1 MKVQVGPASQDKDSF
16 FATFIW
22 FITKILIVPAERN
35 CTGAYEFRIL
45 SWRYFFCFLVWSFT
59 PSSLNII
66 ILATEAS
73 GIMAYLRNTSNFN
86 EIVGIVFYQMFYFL
100 NIMLLMANPICMG
113 YLVAKCSDLSKYE
126 TLTSRKMEIISFTI
140 GLISAVIM
148 LGLEENNVTQTVFY
162 FISCWIQGLLTVIAM
177 ILYNTYVT
185 TFVNYCKQIQNLP
198 IERKGFVMKQ
208 LLIKYSHLKVGLGPI
223 SMLWYIYTVINLVSW
238 MYGGAQ
244 DPNLPIL
251 ILLISF
257 IIKIWNISACCQ
269 EAYEAL
275 QSAGQV
281 LRYVDIFS
289 TEFHFT
295 TIFLEMLLI

>member
-1 MKVQVGPASQDKDSF
+1 MKIQVGPASQDKDSF

-22 FITKILIVPAERN
+22 FITKILIVPAGRN
-35 CTGAYEFRIL
+35 CTGEYEFRFL
-45 SWRYFFCFLVWSFT
+45 SWRYFFCFLLWSCT

-66 ILATEAS
+66 ILATEGP

-86 EIVGIVFYQMFYFL
+86 EIVGIVFYEINYFF
-100 NIMLLMANPICMG
+100 NIILLLATPICMG
-113 YLVAKCSDLSKYE
+113 YLVAKCSDLRKYE
-126 TLTSRKMEIISFTI
+126 SLSSRKMEIISFTI
-140 GLISAVIM
+140 CLITAVVM
-148 LGLEENNVTQTVFY
+148 LGLERKNVTERVFF
-162 FISCWIQGLLTVIAM
+162 FIIYCIQSLLAVIAM

-185 TFVNYCKQIQNLP
+185 TFVNYSKQIRNLP
-198 IERKGFVMKQ
+198 IKGKGFAMKK

-223 SMLWYIYTVINLVSW
+223 SLFWYTYIVINLVFW
-238 MYGGAQ
+238 MYGVAQ

-275 QSAGQV
+275 QSTGQV

-289 TEFHFT
+289 TEFH
-295 TIFLEMLLI
+295 